1 MEVNVTKRIETPTG
15 SRYCPVVVNTS
26 GRIKADW
33 VIVNGN
39 QEKHLEGS
47 YYLEWREKGQRKRLS
62 VGKDAVV
69 AFNSQVRKVK
79 ELEARAEGLVVELPK
94 GDPNRAQLRTAMA
107 DFLKEIK
114 LSRKDKTWR
123 GYRTSFAY
131 FQQSCTKKCA
141 DELERIDLLEFVA
154 FLRDK
159 KKLAPRTVF
168 NKFSCVMTFLESQ
181 GVPKLLGKNDKPRFV
196 ETEVE
201 IFEDNQLTDLYP
213 VCTRYHRTLYD
224 FLLMTGFREQE
235 AMHVTW
241 DNVRFNA
248 NIVEMRWKPQF
259 NWSPKAYKEREVPV
273 PDELLE
279 ALEAYRKTLST
290 KRAAAE
296 ALVFS
301 TRSGKCDTHM
311 IRALK
316 RNAKKAGLNQDDF
329 WLHKFRA
336 TFATTHLRAGVDL
349 KTVMAWMG
357 QTTMESI
364 IRYLKPAR
372 KDEVISKVN
381 SSFTGPTF
389 ADRKKTHPAPSKKTA

>member
-1 MEVNVTKRIETPTG
+1 MEVNVVKRIATADG
-15 SRYCPVVVNTS
+15 GDRYCPVVTNNS
-26 GRIKADW
+26 GRIKPDW
-33 VIVNGN
+33 IIYKGN
-39 QEKHLEGS
+39 QERHPEGS
-47 YYLEWREKGQRKRLS
+47 YYLEWLEGGRRKRLS
-62 VGKDAVV
+62 VGKDSTV
-69 AFNSQVRKVK
+69 AFNGRIRKLK
-79 ELEARAEGLVVELPK
+79 ELEARAEGLIVELPK
-94 GDPNRAQLRTAMA
+94 DDPNRAQLRSAMA

-123 GYRTSFAY
+123 GYKIAFAY

-154 FLRDK
+154 YLRET

-181 GVPKLLGKNDKPRFV
+181 GIPKLLGKNDKPRFV
-196 ETEVE
+196 EIEVE
-201 IFEDNQLTDLYP
+201 IYEDNQLIDLYK
-213 VCTRYHRTLYD
+213 VCSLYHRMLYD

-241 DNVRFNA
+241 DNIRFGA

-273 PDELLE
+273 PDELLR
-279 ALEAYRKTLST
+279 ALEVYRKSLPA
-290 KRAAAE
+290 KLAAPKAR
-296 ALVFS
+296 VFS
-301 TRSGKCDTHM
+301 TRSGKPDTHM

-316 RNAKKAGLNQDDF
+316 RNAARAGLNPEDF

-381 SSFTGPTF
+381 LSFTGPTF
-389 ADRKKTHPAPSKKTA
+389 ANRKSVGDLPSAAA